1 MSDADEQLRFLTDL
15 NQEIRALTEAEE
27 GGALLEEKATEYL
40 IGMLADAGE
49 TEDARVCT
57 SIKANRAN
65 QIQHK
70 INGYALSEDFE
81 TVDLFITFF
90 QEGQEVRSFAKSEV
104 TTAANQSERFLKDVF
119 NGYQDKLDESA
130 PVYDLAQVLFENAA
144 KVVRARIFI
153 LTNARLSSDTALP
166 DRRLRDTLHVQ
177 YHVWDLER
185 FFRLWTSRNRREPI
199 EIDFE
204 KGYGKPLACLPMP
217 VSNNDYQT
225 CLAILPG
232 TMLAEI
238 YERYGARLLEQNVR
252 SFLDFTGG
260 VNKGIRNTIRTAPHR
275 FLAYNNGI
283 AATAEEV
290 DMRELPGGGWAIYTV
305 RDLQIVNGGQTTAAI
320 FRTQR
325 QDKADIAGVFVQMKL
340 TVLRR
345 PEEMDE
351 IIPLISQ
358 YANSQN
364 GIQAADLSA
373 NNAFNRQLEKIS
385 RTCWAPAAKD
395 SSMQTR
401 WFFERA
407 RGQYK
412 VAYNR
417 ELSASR
423 RSAFEKQNPRRQL
436 FSKEMVAKYEH
447 MWSGHPHLVAKG
459 AQKNYAEF
467 LKEKLKKDFL
477 PNNVFFEDLIA
488 KAILFRAADL
498 EYGRGVTKI
507 GDFKFLTVPYTL
519 AWLNHLT
526 GGRID
531 LLRIWKQQEV
541 SDNLRS
547 AIRSLLHIVDR
558 FLLDNAG
565 GKLVSERA
573 KQEDYWK
580 LLVTKGLPENSLRKL
595 MAELGDDFAD
605 PQQQKKRYSRS
616 NDELAAEE
624 RRQEEESLRGLGAR
638 AWEIIEQ
645 WGRQTELLTPHK
657 RGKCTD
663 IALSINKNRPLTD
676 SELENG
682 RAIIDLMLDRN
693 PQLLDELYAEQP
705 ASAVTSAAPRRII
718 TVDDAEHLLAW
729 EKKNKKLR
737 AADADFLVKVRKGE
751 LRFSEAVKGKV
762 FYLQNSV
769 IRHGYEVPQ
778 VQSV

>member
-1 MSDADEQLRFLTDL
+1 MSDTGELITFLTDM

-27 GGALLEEKATEYL
+27 DGAQLEEKATEYM
-40 IGMLADAGE
+40 IGMLSDAGE

-57 SIKANRAN
+57 SIKANKAN

-70 INGYALSEDFE
+70 INGYALSEDYE

-90 QEGQEVRSFAKSEV
+90 QEGGEVRSFPKSEV

-119 NGYQDKLDESA
+119 NGYREKLDESA
-130 PVYDLAQVLFENAA
+130 PVYDLAQVLFEHAV

-153 LTNARLSSDTALP
+153 LTNARLTSDIVLP
-166 DRRLRDTLHVQ
+166 DRKLRDTLHVQ
-177 YHVWDLER
+177 YHLWDLER
-185 FFRLWTSRNRREPI
+185 FHRLWTSRNRREPI

-204 KGYGKPLACLPMP
+204 KSYGKPLACLPMP
-217 VSNNDYQT
+217 VSNNDYQS
-225 CLAILPG
+225 CLAIVSG

-283 AATAEEV
+283 AATAEDAEV
-290 DMRELPGGGWAIYTV
+290 REMPGGGWAIYKV

-325 QDKADIAGVFVQMKL
+325 QDKADISTVFVQMKL

-385 RTCWAPAAKD
+385 RTCWAPAIKGSAL
-395 SSMQTR
+395 QTR

-417 ELSASR
+417 ELSSSR
-423 RSAFEKQNPRRQL
+423 RTAFEKQNPRKQL
-436 FSKEMVAKYEH
+436 FSKEMVAKFEH
-447 MWSGHPHLVAKG
+447 IWNGYPYLVARG
-459 AQKNYAEF
+459 AQKNYSEF
-467 LKEKLKKDFL
+467 LKEKLKKDCL

-488 KAILFRAADL
+488 KAILFRTADT
-498 EYGRGVTKI
+498 EYGRGATKI
-507 GDFKFLTVPYTL
+507 GDFKFLTVPYSL
-519 AWLNHLT
+519 ALLNHLT

-531 LLRIWKQQEV
+531 LFKIWKQQEV
-541 SDNLRS
+541 SENLREV
-547 AIRSLLHIVDR
+547 IRKLLYVADK

-580 LLVTKGLPENSLRKL
+580 LLLAKAPTGDGRQKL
-595 MAELGDDFAD
+595 LDLLVDDFSD
-605 PQQQKKRYSRS
+605 TQQQKKRYSKN

-624 RRQEEESLRGLGAR
+624 RRQEEESLRSLGAKS
-638 AWEIIEQ
+638 WEIIEQ
-645 WGRQTELLTPHK
+645 WGRQTDLLTPHK
-657 RGKCTD
+657 RAKCS
-663 IALSINKNRPLTD
+663 SISSNISKQRPLTD
-676 SELENG
+676 SEIENG
-682 RAIIDLMLDRN
+682 RSIVDLVVEKN
-693 PQLLDELYAEQP
+693 PQLLEELYAEQTV
-705 ASAVTSAAPRRII
+705 SATAAAPRRIV
-718 TVDDAEHLLAW
+718 TMQDVEHLLEW
-729 EKKNKKLR
+729 ERANKKLK
-737 AADADFLVKVRKGE
+737 ADDAGFLIKINKRE
-751 LRFSEAVKGKV
+751 LRLSDSVKGKV
-762 FYLQNSV
+762 WYLQNSV
-769 IRHGYEVPQ
+769 VRHGYVIPVLQ
-778 VQSV
+778 TA